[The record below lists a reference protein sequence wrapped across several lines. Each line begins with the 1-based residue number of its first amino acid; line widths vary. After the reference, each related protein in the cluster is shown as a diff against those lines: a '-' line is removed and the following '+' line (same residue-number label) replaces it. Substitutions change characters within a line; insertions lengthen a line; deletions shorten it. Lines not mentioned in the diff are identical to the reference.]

1 MQPVETTNLQS
12 IGTKIGNYRWRICA
26 LLFFATT
33 INYIDRNVLSF
44 VMADDGFRREMLG
57 LAATA
62 PLTEA
67 NHTAFLAEYG
77 RVDAVFK
84 FAYGLGFIL
93 MGWFIDLVGVR
104 KGYAVA
110 IFLWVGSALSHSF
123 ATTFGRLRLFRF
135 TLGIGEAGN
144 FPSAIKTVAEWFPI
158 KERSKAVGIFNSGA
172 NIGIIFTAALVP
184 VVITAYGWQA
194 TFLITSS
201 LGFVLLICWLLL
213 YRRPEEHTKVTQAE
227 LEYIRSDGEQETSTA
242 KVNWF
247 KLLSFRQT
255 WTFAMG
261 KFLTDMIWWFY
272 LSFLPDF
279 FKQAGTFQLDLKQ
292 LSLPFIIIYI
302 VSDAGSILFG
312 WLSSKFISVGWT
324 QNAAR
329 KVTMLLCALCV
340 VPVFFASI
348 TESLP
353 VAVALI
359 SLAAAAHQGWSANLY
374 SIATDMFPKKA
385 VSSVIGIGGMFGA
398 IGGALFSYNAG
409 TIAGTYGYLPLFIIA
424 SSAYL
429 LALGV
434 IQLLSPKLQPAR
446 L

>member
-1 MQPVETTNLQS
+1 M
-12 IGTKIGNYRWRICA
+12 A

-57 LAATA
+57 LAAGTA
-62 PLTEA
+62 LTEA
-67 NHTAFLAEYG
+67 HHSAFLVEYG

-84 FAYGLGFIL
+84 FAYGLGFVL
-93 MGWFIDLVGVR
+93 MGWFIDKVGVR
-104 KGYAVA
+104 RGYAVA
-110 IFLWVGSALSHSF
+110 IFLWVASAFSHSF
-123 ATTFGRLRLFRF
+123 ATTFGRLKLFRF

-194 TFLITSS
+194 TFLVTSS
-201 LGFVLLICWLLL
+201 LGIILLISWLLV
-213 YRRPEEHTKVTQAE
+213 YHRPEDHPKVKKTE
-227 LEYIRSDGEQETSTA
+227 LAYIRSDGEQETNGEKT
-242 KVNWF
+242 NWL
-247 KLLSFRQT
+247 KLLSYRQT
-255 WTFAMG
+255 WAFALG

-279 FKQAGTFQLDLKQ
+279 FKTTGTFSLDLKQ
-292 LSLPFIIIYI
+292 LSLPFIIIYL
-302 VSDAGSILFG
+302 VSDGGSILFG
-312 WLSSKFISVGWT
+312 WLSSKFISLGWS
-324 QNAAR
+324 QNSAR
-329 KVTMLLCALCV
+329 KTTMLICALCV
-340 VPVFFASI
+340 VPVFFASL
-348 TESLP
+348 TTSLP
-353 VAVALI
+353 VAIGLI
-359 SLAAAAHQGWSANLY
+359 ALAAAAHQGWSANLY

-398 IGGALFSYNAG
+398 VGGAFFSYNAG
-409 TIAGTYGYLPLFIIA
+409 TVAGLYGYLPLFIIA

-429 LALGV
+429 AALLV
-434 IQLLSPKLQPAR
+434 IQVLVPKLKPAR

>member
-1 MQPVETTNLQS
+1 MQILESAPQTTLT
-12 IGTKIGNYRWRICA
+12 GKIGNFRWRIVA

-57 LAATA
+57 LAANT
-62 PLTEA
+62 PLTDA
-67 NHTAFLAEYG
+67 DHSAFLAEYG

-93 MGWFIDLVGVR
+93 MGWFIDKIGVR

-184 VVITAYGWQA
+184 VIITSYGWQA
-194 TFLITSS
+194 TFLVTSS
-201 LGFVLLICWLLL
+201 LGFVLLICWLLV
-213 YRRPEEHTKVTQAE
+213 YRRPEEHPKLGKAE
-227 LEYIRSDGEQETSTA
+227 LAYIKSDGEDETGTV
-242 KVNWF
+242 KINWF
-247 KLLSFRQT
+247 KLLSYRQT
-255 WTFAMG
+255 WAFALG
-261 KFLTDMIWWFY
+261 KFLTDMVWWFY

-292 LSLPFIIIYI
+292 LSLPFIVIYI

-312 WLSSKFISVGWT
+312 WLSSKLISMGWT

-329 KVTMLLCALCV
+329 KLTMLICALCV
-340 VPVFFASI
+340 LPVFFASI

-359 SLAAAAHQGWSANLY
+359 AVAAAAHQGWSANLF
-374 SIATDMFPKKA
+374 STATDMFPKKV
-385 VSSVIGIGGMFGA
+385 VSSVIGIGG
-398 IGGALFSYNAG
+398 
-409 TIAGTYGYLPLFIIA
+409 YLEPLAVPYSPTMLEPSPAPMDIYPYSSLPPRLTCWHWPLFNF
-424 SSAYL
+424 
-429 LALGV
+429 
-434 IQLLSPKLQPAR
+434 
-446 L
+446 